1 MVRPIEITDSL
12 SKSEAVQRVQQS
24 QKVLPEAAQHFQKSL
39 AGKLAERVKIPN
51 PVLKEDKVVLHV
63 GEEDKEK
70 QKNSEDGEHAS
81 DEQKDQDIHG
91 QSKKRDEGT
100 PSHDHIDIKA

>member
-12 SKSEAVQRVQQS
+12 SKTEAVQRVQQN

-39 AGKLAERVKIPN
+39 TGKLAERVKIPN
-51 PVLKEDKVVLHV
+51 PVIKDDQVVLHV

-70 QKNSEDGEHAS
+70 QKNTKDGKHES

-91 QSKKRDEGT
+91 QSENRDEDT